1 MVHFSEF
8 AQKIRDKFRAGDG
21 VSPYDD
27 VPDEVLS
34 AKFVQK
40 FPAYHSQV
48 DFGMNYGNRM
58 NAQAKQP
65 QMVLPGGELAPAPA
79 VGVFADP
86 VSPTSQG
93 AFSPMPARLPE
104 PTPVATRPEASVP
117 TPAYKPG
124 APMANMMAHSKN
136 MNRPTLTIGEQE
148 ARAEREQVAQDE
160 AEYREY
166 VQEFRNKWEA
176 DKVNRSGR
184 AILDSRLSDG
194 SRAMTRDEFAK
205 ARAGFKAAGT
215 PDDVT
220 AIDRFF
226 GQRGVYMP
234 ENLRATATRSPTI
247 MQNFGGATEFAS
259 RTVMKPVLDMLP
271 GNEDDFSDISHASR
285 VRRNF
290 ETQAQVDDLRSAQR
304 KGSAL
309 TDGEMQF
316 LDENDPGVVDGTV
329 RAVKEIPGMI
339 SDIANKPE
347 VRRQFLEGMATDLPA
362 SVAVSGGASMV
373 GDAMKAFSG
382 ARRLKNVRK
391 AFEGRITPAVMDGE
405 RVVKAAYTAED
416 AAKKFAR
423 WQQMD
428 EGKKAIESMW
438 EAVRKHPSMATE
450 IVKETLGDGL
460 ADALVET
467 LHSNARGEQGGV
479 IENLISGMPLDIAPY
494 LAINTGKRAMSR
506 AVNGPDN
513 GLTRPEFDAA
523 RGALDLS
530 PTVINE
536 SGLPVAPGVG
546 QKAGSTA
553 TRPQVEAA
561 LSRVDIKDNLKQIA
575 ALARNPETAGTRY
588 RLGNEDLVVDMTDDQ
603 LAASGYEGRDGQ
615 QSVRGY
621 HQPGKRIDYSRG
633 ADGALLRQETDQ
645 PTAHIA
651 LRGDINT
658 VAHETIHGIEN
669 RIRKAGYAD
678 ATGNSADA
686 RIVDMVDDWTER
698 AYEWGKRNGAILP
711 GPKELLTQA
720 MTYRLGWS
728 DDFDDSVKRL
738 PVPDELVQAFA
749 DRAGNP
755 MLGVKGLQKT
765 GTSMGELPLPEAP
778 PAWKPEP
785 EAKPEA
791 AQNMDDEDLPF
802 SMKPD
807 PNQSDLFSAQQE
819 TLDLS
824 GAKRDDG
831 RRSLPGGSNK
841 SPINGGNT
849 HAGQAGLFGE
859 NGDLFTLGRDGEP
872 QSKAIAALDEKS
884 TELGLKN
891 ESGPVE
897 HEDFGEK
904 IGGARKDKWAE
915 RDMRISDLDDMT
927 EREAQK
933 LVTKKA
939 IWKEPDWAS
948 VVAELEGS
956 GMERNDA
963 LRLAMQKKSLREMA
977 PSPSPAWGKEHMADY
992 ISAVELMRDYVESV
1006 KDKPI
1011 YNWESLLRG
1020 VFGEDILRG
1029 YNINP
1034 AAKNARMFSVFGT
1047 NGLKK
1052 FFNAIRVAEKLNT
1065 AIKKGWPGEG
1075 EPWQRKF
1082 QVTQATNRRTGVTS
1096 WYAKA
1101 FSTSDGAP
1109 NWSDPFTDRE
1119 SAIQWAKDWVDN
1131 REQQKAAR
1139 KPDARPKPEG
1149 GNGSAGTVQA
1159 TRDGGKDWRKGKR
1172 VTGDDMLNDFGFR
1185 GGEFGK
1191 WASQAERQASLD
1203 FAYDSLMD
1211 LADVL
1216 GVPPKALSLNG
1227 ELAIAF
1233 GARGGGHALA
1243 HYEPGRVVINLTKT
1257 KGAGS
1262 LAHEWAHAVDDYF
1275 ARQAG
1280 LRSVGG
1286 ESYVSHG
1293 AFPRDHK
1300 MRPEMAEAWQRI
1312 VNAIQSDEN
1321 FNDTEYKKISEETG
1335 KYWGR
1340 KHEMFARA
1348 FEQWVG
1354 EEMHAK
1360 GLQNTYLA
1368 KSDYSHEVY
1377 PQGKDRERIH
1387 KSLGD
1392 WAKTIKTKPGE
1403 NGNVI
1408 MFSLASE
1415 AGVPDTHK
1423 DRANVVEAARKA
1435 WAEKGVESPWFKRW
1449 FGDSKVVDS
1458 DGNPMVVYHG
1468 TDAEFNEFDF
1478 GKIGSNYNESKGT
1491 SNNPEDGGFFFTTR
1505 RSSADN
1511 FAGDDES
1518 KSRIIES
1525 YLNFKNPYV
1534 ETVDD
1539 YWDAAHKL
1547 DNSLNFKEL
1556 RRNGFDGAI
1565 IKSPNGSLL
1574 VAFSPTQIKSAT
1586 GNRGTFDK
1594 GDADIRFSLDNMKP
1608 IIIPEESAPPKDAT
1622 GPERRKW
1629 LKKLLE
1635 NLRTPEKN
1643 LETGIEARPNGDF
1656 IRKIASHST
1665 DTRHMAPVANL
1676 REIFRKATLIGEN
1689 ENFDEV
1695 KHPDAKKWLYFV
1707 HPVKFGNE
1715 TGFFR
1720 IVVKQNSNGNYLY
1733 DAWNFESSENANST
1747 TLNPYPISKRGGSS
1761 AALTENVSKSAGEVK
1776 PSDSSDLSYSLA
1788 KDDPRQKILTHMS
1801 KVLRS
1806 KGLLKSQNDLSTE
1819 WGAIPESAKNDP
1831 AKRQAYDQKWKEA
1844 EEALR
1849 SYVMDNQTTAREAG
1863 LNPPIEGHADE
1874 FDVQDAIWKFRDW
1887 TNASTESKF
1896 SPMER
1901 EHFHQARVAAQSG
1914 SKAAGH
1920 DEHGM
1925 SRRTLAGL
1933 AKTGNRKGGS
1943 ILFESLGEG
1952 FTARSNGAGGWIVK
1966 HDKSGESFDVPRDGS
1981 VWIDG
1986 ETPMSVQYNGPEGPV
2001 PKEAGQNARAQHFG
2015 DNDLAGTERE
2025 DSARQV
2031 ATRSIVDSLDDLA
2044 NLESRLKNKDAS
2056 AYRAYDLAHGKT
2068 DYNARKAQERFLRPI
2083 MVLMKR
2089 HGFSQADVDSYLY
2102 AKHAKAVNAY
2112 VATINK
2118 DLPDGGS
2125 GMSNADADKILTDLK
2140 ADAVKWQ
2147 GYEAIGAL
2155 NNKLNDWRMD
2165 LEVKSGLR
2173 SEADA
2178 IKLRKEYPDYVPLRG
2193 LPNDETGRPGVG
2205 KGQTAK
2211 QDNKKRMGRK
2221 SKAENVLAQNF
2232 ALTLDAIVNAE
2243 RNIAARE
2250 LWKMAGANPDPKYWA
2265 MDPAH
2270 TKPTLVTNKET
2281 GKKEVQ
2287 QAFDRMARQAPGV
2300 VPLFI
2305 DGEAHYL
2312 EMKTPEGQRF
2322 AEAIKGLS
2330 SSQSNIALQY
2340 LGKANRMLAS
2350 LITTYSPEF
2359 ILTNLSRDAL
2369 TAMIVSYGRDGA
2381 KVSANTMKGILPA
2394 MTAIWGNEAGV
2405 RTGHVKEWADWKE
2418 RWEAAGGKVGFMQSM
2433 DFHELAK
2440 DVDTQLQD
2448 MGRSKYNPKKMAHTM
2463 VDLFDKANSG
2473 VESATRLSYF
2483 RALVENGMDEK
2494 KAAQKS
2500 KELTTNFNRRGDQK
2514 WLNQVYMFFNAAIQG
2529 TNNIYK
2535 LLSDED
2541 PAVRKRARHM
2551 VGFLFGAGAGITMY
2565 NMMAGGEDE
2574 NSGKAMY
2581 EKKAAFEKANQV
2593 VLMMPNGSGS
2603 AVTIPLP
2610 YGFNL
2615 FYNMGRLAVEGAT
2628 RKNGYGGL
2636 DMASEM
2642 MSNAVAA
2649 LNPVG
2654 VDLSPAD
2661 MDASIATLATPSI
2674 VRPVAELARNKD
2686 FSGRPIAPDG
2696 KVGQPDSQKFNRG
2709 VNPLFKHTAALL
2721 NSSTGGDE
2729 FHPGGVDV
2737 SPESIEHVFNAYT
2750 GGLGRFMQQGTGI
2763 ATTLA
2768 EGKDDVRI
2776 RQIPFLRRYFSEQR
2790 QGIDRGEFRN
2800 IMEGAKRDLDQLN
2813 SMAKKDD
2820 PETDKFV
2827 DDHYANVVASV
2838 AFGRLK
2844 SKETRLRFAE
2854 ELGEWFGESDLG
2866 DEYDVFF
2873 AKAWKAKQAMD
2884 RLQGRHNEST
2894 NDADRKELR
2903 KLIEK
2908 EAEKA
2913 FEGFGE

>member
-1 MVHFSEF
+1 M
-8 AQKIRDKFRAGDG
+8 KRYYTNDKRGDL
-21 VSPYDD
+21 V
-27 VPDEVLS
+27 EVDSILARELVRS
-34 AKFVQK
+34 GKRKPEDFQIEDLPVVT
-40 FPAYHSQV
+40 PATPRV
-48 DFGMNYGNRM
+48 ETPFTNYGNRM
-58 NAQAKQP
+58 NAQAMQP
-65 QMVLPGGELAPAPA
+65 QMVLPGGGLAQAPA

-93 AFSPMPARLPE
+93 AFSPMPATLPA
-104 PTPVATRPEASVP
+104 PAPVVARPAPVVASAPVQM
-117 TPAYKPG
+117 G
-124 APMANMMAHSKN
+124 APAQEMAVRTTA
-136 MNRPTLTIGEQE
+136 MNTPGMTRGEIEQQ
-148 ARAEREQVAQDE
+148 AEREQVAADE
-160 AEYREY
+160 SEYQNY
-166 VQEFRNKWEA
+166 VADFGNKWEA

-234 ENLRATATRSPTI
+234 ENLRATATRSPTL
-247 MQNFGGATEFAS
+247 MQDIGGATEFAS

-271 GNEDDFSDISHASR
+271 GNEDGFSDLSHASR

-316 LDENDPGVVDGTV
+316 LYENDPGVVDGTV

-506 AVNGPDN
+506 AVNGLDN

-633 ADGALLRQETDQ
+633 AEGALLRQETDQ

-698 AYEWGKRNGAILP
+698 AYEWGKRNGVILP

-749 DRAGNP
+749 ERAGRP
-755 MLGVKGLQKT
+755 VQGEAGMRKD
-765 GTSMGELPLPEAP
+765 GTRMEDMPLPKADT
-778 PAWKPEP
+778 WKPEP
-785 EAKPEA
+785 IAKPEPFYA
-791 AQNMDDEDLPF
+791 GGDEDLPF
-802 SMKPD
+802 SFAGKNARNAD
-807 PNQSDLFSAQQE
+807 QGALAE
-819 TLDLS
+819 AERRLDAGEDRDAVRKS
-824 GAKRDDG
+824 TGWFRGADGKMRFEVDD
-831 RRSLPGGSNK
+831 
-841 SPINGGNT
+841 
-849 HAGQAGLFGE
+849 
-859 NGDLFTLGRDGEP
+859 
-872 QSKAIAALDEKS
+872 SKAK
-884 TELGLKN
+884 LKN
-891 ESGPVE
+891 ESRDPENFADVW
-897 HEDFGEK
+897 HEAEIRERGLPLGSVLDHPELFRAYPILQSFRVK
-904 IGGARKDKWAE
+904 IQNSGAHDGSFDPSSKTIYVKDPHDYRGMHETLKSVLLHEIQHAIQEQEGFARGGSE
-915 RDMRISDLDDMT
+915 RGMVNDYLDDKARL
-927 EREAQK
+927 EELSRKILDRQNKYSDEAR
-933 LVTKKA
+933 
-939 IWKEPDWAS
+939 WAS
-948 VVAELEGS
+948 DELE
-956 GMERNDA
+956 
-963 LRLAMQKKSLREMA
+963 
-977 PSPSPAWGKEHMADY
+977 
-992 ISAVELMRDYVESV
+992 
-1006 KDKPI
+1006 
-1011 YNWESLLRG
+1011 
-1020 VFGEDILRG
+1020 
-1029 YNINP
+1029 
-1034 AAKNARMFSVFGT
+1034 
-1047 NGLKK
+1047 
-1052 FFNAIRVAEKLNT
+1052 AE
-1065 AIKKGWPGEG
+1065 
-1075 EPWQRKF
+1075 
-1082 QVTQATNRRTGVTS
+1082 
-1096 WYAKA
+1096 
-1101 FSTSDGAP
+1101 
-1109 NWSDPFTDRE
+1109 
-1119 SAIQWAKDWVDN
+1119 AIQWAK
-1131 REQQKAAR
+1131 
-1139 KPDARPKPEG
+1139 
-1149 GNGSAGTVQA
+1149 S
-1159 TRDGGKDWRKGKR
+1159 
-1172 VTGDDMLNDFGFR
+1172 M
-1185 GGEFGK
+1185 GEFFDDIPTVEKVKEYLLSRDELYNDWYQEHADLKYTKIKSDPMDRYRRLAGETE
-1191 WASQAERQASLD
+1191 ARNTQTRR
-1203 FAYDSLMD
+1203 D
-1211 LADVL
+1211 LAADQRSESAPWDTQDV
-1216 GVPPKALSLNG
+1216 KDG
-1227 ELAIAF
+1227 EQII
-1233 GARGGGHALA
+1233 R
-1243 HYEPGRVVINLTKT
+1243 
-1257 KGAGS
+1257 
-1262 LAHEWAHAVDDYF
+1262 
-1275 ARQAG
+1275 
-1280 LRSVGG
+1280 
-1286 ESYVSHG
+1286 
-1293 AFPRDHK
+1293 
-1300 MRPEMAEAWQRI
+1300 
-1312 VNAIQSDEN
+1312 
-1321 FNDTEYKKISEETG
+1321 
-1335 KYWGR
+1335 
-1340 KHEMFARA
+1340 
-1348 FEQWVG
+1348 
-1354 EEMHAK
+1354 
-1360 GLQNTYLA
+1360 
-1368 KSDYSHEVY
+1368 
-1377 PQGKDRERIH
+1377 
-1387 KSLGD
+1387 
-1392 WAKTIKTKPGE
+1392 
-1403 NGNVI
+1403 
-1408 MFSLASE
+1408 FSLASD
-1415 AGVPDTHK
+1415 AGIRQH
-1423 DRANVVEAARKA
+1423 RADDPATIELARKQ
-1435 WAEKGVESPWFKRW
+1435 WAEKGVESPFFKKWFR
-1449 FGDSKVVDS
+1449 GSKVVDAE
-1458 DGNPMVVYHG
+1458 GKPLVLYHG
-1468 TDAEFNEFDF
+1468 TTADFTEFDM
-1478 GKIGSNYNESKGT
+1478 GKSGT
-1491 SNNPEDGGFFFTTR
+1491 GANKTIMPEEGFFF
-1505 RSSADN
+1505 SPSA
-1511 FAGDDES
+1511 
-1518 KSRIIES
+1518 
-1525 YLNFKNPYV
+1525 
-1534 ETVDD
+1534 
-1539 YWDAAHKL
+1539 DAAHEFGRFNGDESVNVKPVYL
-1547 DNSLNFKEL
+1547 NIKNPMEITMGRYSNARMKAAIEKAKSL
-1556 RRNGFDGAI
+1556 GHDGLFASVNEA
-1565 IKSPNGSLL
+1565 KDFESMQY
-1574 VAFSPTQIKSAT
+1574 VAFSPNQIKSAT
-1586 GNRGTFDK
+1586 GNRGTFDE
-1594 GDADIRFSLDNMKP
+1594 GDADIR
-1608 IIIPEESAPPKDAT
+1608 
-1622 GPERRKW
+1622 
-1629 LKKLLE
+1629 
-1635 NLRTPEKN
+1635 
-1643 LETGIEARPNGDF
+1643 
-1656 IRKIASHST
+1656 
-1665 DTRHMAPVANL
+1665 
-1676 REIFRKATLIGEN
+1676 
-1689 ENFDEV
+1689 
-1695 KHPDAKKWLYFV
+1695 
-1707 HPVKFGNE
+1707 
-1715 TGFFR
+1715 
-1720 IVVKQNSNGNYLY
+1720 
-1733 DAWNFESSENANST
+1733 
-1747 TLNPYPISKRGGSS
+1747 
-1761 AALTENVSKSAGEVK
+1761 
-1776 PSDSSDLSYSLA
+1776 YSLA
-1788 KDDPRQKILTHMS
+1788 KSDPRQKILTHMS

-1831 AKRQAYDQKWKEA
+1831 TKRQAYDQKWKEA

-1863 LNPPIEGHADE
+1863 LNPPVEGHADE

-1896 SPMER
+1896 SPTER

-1925 SRRTLAGL
+1925 SKRTLAGL

-2025 DSARQV
+2025 DSARQL

-2044 NLESRLKNKDAS
+2044 NLESRLKNEDAS

-2118 DLPDGGS
+2118 DLPYGGS

-2140 ADAVKWQ
+2140 TDAVKWQ

-2535 LLSDED
+2535 LLSDKD

-2628 RKNGYGGL
+2628 RKDGYGGL

-2696 KVGQPDSQKFNRG
+2696 KAGQPDSQKFNRG

-2813 SMAKKDD
+2813 AMAKKDD

-2827 DDHYANVVASV
+2827 VDHYANVVASV

-2854 ELGEWFGESDLG
+2854 ELGERFGESDLG

-2913 FEGFGE
+2913 FEGFGK